1 MFDFTLTSYSF
12 LLKTL
17 LNQGFSFQT
26 FEEFMAKPNLK
37 SVVLRHDIDKIP
49 ENALLM
55 ADLEHKL
62 GIKASYHFRVSL
74 KSNDPICIKK
84 IVLMQ
89 HEVGYH
95 YELQKVE
102 DNGQNDLKIESVSLK
117 EEFSLF
123 KENLSYFRKFYPV
136 KVISMHGNPLSKL
149 DNRRLWKYYDYRES
163 GIICE
168 PYFDI
173 DYSNIL
179 YLTDTGRRWDGNKFN
194 IRDKAVKSS
203 TFRSNDPH
211 QTQLSFQDWLVKPI
225 YGSLMDMTQ
234 ESVDFQ
240 NKFKFRST
248 YEIIRAAIN
257 NELPMKIIINT
268 HPQRWTDNSLPWMKE
283 LIWQNVK
290 NVGKYFLVKLRN

>member
-26 FEEFMAKPNLK
+26 FEAFITNPKQK
-37 SVVLRHDIDKIP
+37 TVVLRHDIDKIP
-49 ENALLM
+49 ENAILM
-55 ADLEHKL
+55 ADLENKL
-62 GIKASYHFRVSL
+62 GIKASYHFRII
-74 KSNDPICIKK
+74 KESNDPVCIEN
-84 IVLMQ
+84 IVLLQ

-95 YELQKVE
+95 YEVQKVMG
-102 DNGQNDLKIESVSLK
+102 NGQNGLKNESGSLD

-123 KENLSYFRKFYPV
+123 KENLNYFRKFYPV

-149 DNRRLWKYYDYRES
+149 DSRKLWKYHDYRES
-163 GIICE
+163 GVICE

-194 IRDKAVKSS
+194 VRDKALRSS
-203 TFRSNDPH
+203 TFHSNALH
-211 QTQLSFQDWLVKPI
+211 QTLLPFQDWVVKPI
-225 YGSLMDMTQ
+225 PGSLMDMTQ

-240 NKFKFRST
+240 NKFRFWST
-248 YEIIRAAIN
+248 NEIIRAAIN
-257 NELPMKIIINT
+257 KELPEKIIINT
-268 HPQRWTDNSLPWMKE
+268 HPQRWTDRPGPWIRE
-283 LIWQNVK
+283 LVWQNVK
-290 NVGKYFLVKLRN
+290 NLGKYFLVKLRE